1 MWSST
6 STLLA
11 YRRSL
16 ILCTVTTSVI
26 KLGLQTPSLNVC
38 NYCLSCRVVDIGIY
52 VTLLS
57 WQCEIT
63 FVVVIGIAIARIFLK
78 LVDFNSASL
87 RIGHLSVTFCH
98 AQDKCFSLG
107 MFPFL
112 ISRFINSRNHI
123 HNHKLWSLYVR
134 MCRPT
139 QYLQLVELN
148 GTRRMTG
155 S

>member
-11 YRRSL
+11 HKRIL

-26 KLGLQTPSLNVC
+26 KLGLQTSSLNVC
-38 NYCLSCRVVDIGIY
+38 NYCLSCTVVDIGIN

-63 FVVVIGIAIARIFLK
+63 FVVVIGIAMAMIFLK

-87 RIGHLSVTFCH
+87 RIRHLSVAFCH

-107 MFPFL
+107 MFTFL
-112 ISRFINSRNHI
+112 ISRFINSGNHI
-123 HNHKLWSLYVR
+123 HIHKL
-134 MCRPT
+134 
-139 QYLQLVELN
+139 
-148 GTRRMTG
+148 
-155 S
+155 